1 MGVKIQV
8 ARCGRCGK
16 PRGLTHTCVTL
27 ATSTRKPGRTRLAPR
42 ATVTCRTCGKPRGLA
57 HTCTVR
63 TDYGQRKAAE
73 ARRQAADR
81 KRATRQQAAA
91 KRKAAAQARRQKAA
105 AAAAKRRAAADRKRK
120 AAADRAER
128 RKAATALRKGNTVP
142 SSRPRSG
149 QHDFRACRDTHC
161 ERFACLTWK
170 EALREGYDNGYDKGY
185 ETGYQAG
192 YNAGFPDGQAACPLP
207 HGG

>member
-16 PRGLTHTCVTL
+16 PRGLTHTCVTS
-27 ATSTRKPGRTRLAPR
+27 ATSKRKPGRTRLAPR
-42 ATVTCRTCGKPRGLA
+42 ATVTCGTCGKPRGLA

-63 TDYGQRKAAE
+63 TDFKQRKAAE

-81 KRATRQQAAA
+81 KRAKRAEAAA
-91 KRKAAAQARRQKAA
+91 KRKAAAQARRQKAAA

-128 RKAATALRKGNTVP
+128 RKTATALRKGTTVP
-142 SSRPRSG
+142 ASRTRSG
-149 QHDFRACRDTHC
+149 QHDFRACTDAHC
-161 ERFACLTWK
+161 ERPYCLIWK
-170 EALREGYDNGYDKGY
+170 EALREGQDSRVRGGLRKGLRRC
-185 ETGYQAG
+185 GLAS
-192 YNAGFPDGQAACPLP
+192 CPGP
-207 HGG
+207 HGGG